1 MKRHTVA
8 GFTIIETMLF
18 LAVSGALAVGLM
30 AGMGAAI
37 GAQQYRDSV
46 QSYADFL
53 RTQHSQVITVVNNR
67 SSEDQCSLSAPESQP
82 RGRSSCVVVGRYITS
97 TDTTGE
103 KYTARPIFALQS
115 GSGWTYAFGAEDTT
129 YETHWS
135 GTTRVNGQALNAAN
149 VHILMWRSPDNGVL
163 RIASTPPLN
172 AESQIASAMAGASS
186 DVELCVRADSLSF
199 GERLSVYLTANA
211 GSSDAIRV
219 ATATG
224 GCST

>member
-149 VHILMWRSPDNGVL
+149 VHI
-163 RIASTPPLN
+163 
-172 AESQIASAMAGASS
+172 
-186 DVELCVRADSLSF
+186 
-199 GERLSVYLTANA
+199 
-211 GSSDAIRV
+211 
-219 ATATG
+219 
-224 GCST
+224 